1 MHLMVPYFHANPSYL
16 IGSLTYTDTLSPH
29 YILTTSPCLDGFNVH
44 YGWGTPKKRR
54 SGDV

>member
-1 MHLMVPYFHANPSYL
+1 MHLMVIYFHANPSYL
-16 IGSLTYTDTLSPH
+16 IGSLTYPDTLSPH